1 MPLQVVLALP
11 AARFGAGP
19 IMDDKLTV
27 EMRNRNISIFKEQM
41 RLIEEHFDGDTV
53 SGVTFLTNNRPGNR
67 TEVEAR
73 VECFETALE
82 DIKIERWNGIDPMVD
97 RAVNQADIDNKIESM
112 MADLLEALRHTIYQY
127 QERKI
132 VVLINGAK
140 PLMMVQ
146 TFVARLTKNVPNLF
160 FVHFDY
166 SSGMPSNLKNLRTSI
181 FESVRI
187 SDNQVKY
194 ESPNGKE
201 LPFHQNMVNDTK
213 IIALM
218 EEDNKQD
225 IGLGEVS
232 NPTQSGFDSP
242 TKQGAHNTID
252 AMKERGL
259 LDDESRYTPHGII
272 VRATH
277 SGRPSNRS
285 SQSPTLG
292 KVGVVMPMGVRS
304 FTPENIEE
312 QIKKEAAKFGEQLYR
327 LNNVAYIQPI
337 LIHIHDDTATGTYD
351 IAQLPE
357 GFEVLKSHME
367 GVDQWIHEEVKGTG
381 NDCQVLDSSVMLIGT
396 GSIENLS
403 AGLLQTLNTLPD
415 ESDDGNMINWQ
426 IFASTW
432 VGAGAIVAAD
442 AMITLQIPS
451 VIPFKNLVEGLPL
464 EIPCSK
470 ELLVE
475 IRRVELLLG
484 LKFEAVSKEKAYS
497 CIFAATRIYDK
508 SDDHDRESCLKD
520 LFKDGGEIR
529 TTFRDV
535 NLPIHWDGADR
546 KIDGD
551 LKRNL
556 ENHGWIEFGNR
567 GSASLL
573 REGRILGRVL
583 AVYTAEGG

>member
-1 MPLQVVLALP
+1 MTLQVVLALP
-11 AARFGAGP
+11 APRFGAGP
-19 IMDDKLTV
+19 LKENVLTV
-27 EMRNRNISIFKEQM
+27 ENRDRNILILKEQM
-41 RLIEEHFDGDTV
+41 RLISEHFEGDRV
-53 SGVTFLTNNRPGNR
+53 SGVTFLTNQRPGDPS
-67 TEVEAR
+67 EVKAR
-73 VECFETALE
+73 VKCFETALE
-82 DIKIERWNGIDPMVD
+82 DIEIQSLNGIDPMVD
-97 RAVNQADIDNKIESM
+97 RAVNEADIDNKIENM
-112 MADLLEALRHTIYQY
+112 MADLLEALSHIIDQH

-132 VVLINGAK
+132 VVVINGAK

-146 TFVARLTKNVPNLF
+146 TFVARLTKSVPNLF

-166 SSGMPSNLKNLRTSI
+166 SSRMPSNLKNLKRSI

-194 ESPNGKE
+194 ESPKGKE

-213 IIALM
+213 MIALM
-218 EEDNKQD
+218 EEDEKQG

-242 TKQGAHNTID
+242 TKQGVHNTID

-259 LDDESRYTPHGII
+259 LDDESRYTSHGII

-292 KVGVVMPMGVRS
+292 KVGVVMPIGVGS
-304 FTPENIEE
+304 FTPEKIEE
-312 QIKKEAAKFGEQLYR
+312 QIRKEAVKFGEQLYK
-327 LNNVAYIQPI
+327 LNKVAYIQPI

-357 GFEVLKSHME
+357 GFELLKSHME
-367 GVDQWIHEEVKGTG
+367 GVDYWIHKEVKETR
-381 NDCQVLDSSVMLIGT
+381 NDCQVLDSAVMLIGN
-396 GSIENLS
+396 GSMENLS
-403 AGLLQTLNTLPD
+403 AGLLQILNTLPD
-415 ESDDGNMINWQ
+415 ESDDGNIINWQ

-451 VIPFKNLVEGLPL
+451 VMPFKNLVDGLPL

-470 ELLVE
+470 KLLEE

-497 CIFAATRIYDK
+497 CIFAAAMIQDK
-508 SDDHDRESCLKD
+508 SPNPESCLKD
-520 LFKDGGEIR
+520 RFKDGGEIR
-529 TTFRDV
+529 TIFEDV
-535 NLPIHWDGADR
+535 NLPIHWGGANR

-551 LKRNL
+551 LKKNL

-567 GSASLL
+567 GSAYLL

-583 AVYTAEGG
+583 ALHTNGG